1 MAGAYGNVRMV
12 TGIKAD
18 IGALAG
24 LCHGAGQVIPGFPA
38 VKNLPSWH
46 TSVLGHCE
54 FWPQPAGL
62 TAERAPPKA
71 VIAFPDL
78 AGYTGRRVPAFHS
91 AQSIPG
97 WT

>member
-38 VKNLPSWH
+38 VKKLAIMAYQRSWALR
-46 TSVLGHCE
+46 VLAAASGSH
-54 FWPQPAGL
+54 GG
-62 TAERAPPKA
+62 TRSAESGYRISRSCRLYRKA
-71 VIAFPDL
+71 R
-78 AGYTGRRVPAFHS
+78 TRVS
-91 AQSIPG
+91 
-97 WT
+97 